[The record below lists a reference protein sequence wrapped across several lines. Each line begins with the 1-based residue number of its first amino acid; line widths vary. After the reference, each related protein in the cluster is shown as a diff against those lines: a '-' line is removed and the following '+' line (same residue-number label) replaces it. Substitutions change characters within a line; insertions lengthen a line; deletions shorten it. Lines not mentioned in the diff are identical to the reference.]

1 MLNRVPPPFRS
12 LVLAAGLTLPLS
24 AQDPVPV
31 PVAPPLS
38 AAVAKVEEPG
48 FIVRRYPR
56 DKDVPV
62 AVVAGRPI
70 TLGEVVLHIE
80 ERHHPG
86 FEQALRVRPEIQR
99 MLQSDLVAP
108 WVRHYADLAA
118 LKHLTR
124 EAGIESAKLEQK
136 QAAQLKA
143 MFESW
148 LGVYTEQRKAAG
160 QSTEL
165 SQQLVNRLLADFQ
178 LRSGI
183 TAELQ
188 GFLDLLE
195 SDEYTRGQLQ
205 DFFQAFPR
213 YFGGT
218 VSLAHI
224 LIHNRDPGTGILLND
239 AGMAK
244 AAALLADVR
253 ARLRPDGSNFEE
265 VARLCSADT
274 KTAGEGG
281 LIGDVHRFDDRLPA
295 PLCRAAWSMR
305 DGEVSDVVESPYGWH
320 ILKRIDY
327 DQRVYFLFTDDAM
340 PVIRTITQR
349 ARQEDLLFRARELA
363 KVKLLL

>member
-1 MLNRVPPPFRS
+1 MLHRAIHPLRFF
-12 LVLAAGLTLPLS
+12 VLAAGWALPLA
-24 AQDPVPV
+24 AQDPAPAPV
-31 PVAPPLS
+31 PAAPE
-38 AAVAKVEEPG
+38 AAPAKAEEPG
-48 FIVRRYPR
+48 FILRRYPR

-62 AVVAGRPI
+62 AVVADRPI
-70 TLGEVVLHIE
+70 TLGELVLHIE

-99 MLQSDLVAP
+99 MLQSDLLAP
-108 WVRHYADLAA
+108 WVRHYADLVA

-124 EAGIESAKLEQK
+124 EAGIDKDKLEQK
-136 QAAQLKA
+136 QSAQLKA

-148 LGVYTEQRKAAG
+148 LGVYTERRKAVG

-195 SDEYTRGQLQ
+195 PDEYTRGQLQ
-205 DFFQAFPR
+205 DFFQAYPR

-224 LIHNRDPGTGILLND
+224 LIHNRDPGTGILLNE

-253 ARLRPDGSNFEE
+253 ARLRPDGSNFDE
-265 VARLCSADT
+265 VARLCSADS
-274 KTAGEGG
+274 KTAAEGG
-281 LIGDVHRFDDRLPA
+281 YIGNVHRFDDRLPA
-295 PLCRAAWSMR
+295 PLCRAAWNMR

-327 DQRVYFLFTDDAM
+327 DQRVYFLFTEDAM

-349 ARQEDLLFRARELA
+349 SRQEDLLFRARELA

>member
-1 MLNRVPPPFRS
+1 MLKLAPLALRS
-12 LVLAAGLTLPLS
+12 LVLAAGLVPLL
-24 AQDPVPV
+24 AGQDPTPA
-31 PVAPPLS
+31 PVASSQPP
-38 AAVAKVEEPG
+38 AAAKAEEPG
-48 FIVRRYPR
+48 FVVRRYPR

-62 AVVAGRPI
+62 AIVADRPI
-70 TLGEVVLHIE
+70 TLGEVVSHIE
-80 ERHHPG
+80 ERHYPG
-86 FEQALRVRPEIQR
+86 FEQGLRVRPEVQR
-99 MLQSDLVAP
+99 MLQSDLIAP

-124 EAGIESAKLEQK
+124 ESGIDREKLEQK
-136 QAAQLKA
+136 QSKQLKA
-143 MFESW
+143 MFEAW
-148 LGVYTEQRKAAG
+148 LGTYTERRKLAG

-218 VSLAHI
+218 VTVAHI
-224 LIHNRDPGTGILLND
+224 LIHHRDPGTGILLNE

-265 VARLCSADT
+265 VARLCSLDA

-281 LIGDVHRFDDRLPA
+281 LIGSVHRFDDRLPA

-320 ILKRIDY
+320 ILKRIEF

-349 ARQEDLLFRARELA
+349 ARQEELLFRARELA
-363 KVKLLL
+363 KVQLLL